1 MSGVKP
7 SDLSGMKV
15 KIEPSEE
22 KELADRAIQEQIAAH
37 QLNAVQQQVSRV
49 PYYFGHKMVFFFLPK
64 QSQKSRSILQD
75 RSRTLGLFKKGKT
88 GIVA

>member
-49 PYYFGHKMVFFFLPK
+49 P
-64 QSQKSRSILQD
+64 
-75 RSRTLGLFKKGKT
+75 
-88 GIVA
+88 